1 MITTAPHT
9 VPEPSRFEK
18 REDVLSLI
26 GFIAVAGPPPFVAVA
41 LAVFG
46 VLMLVGPFAV
56 IVTLVVGLLVVAAAV
71 AALAMAVVVVA
82 RSPIVAVRC
91 FRRHRQGNPFLLLGH
106 RTHVATYRGR
116 VAS

>member
-1 MITTAPHT
+1 MITTAPQT
-9 VPEPSRFEK
+9 VPDPSRVEK
-18 REDVLSLI
+18 HEDVLSLV

-46 VLMLVGPFAV
+46 ALMLVGPFAV
-56 IVTLVVGLLVVAAAV
+56 IVTLVIGLLVVAAAI

-82 RSPIVAVRC
+82 SSPVVAVRL

-106 RTHVATYRGR
+106 RTRVATYRGR